1 MAVIPRRNFFD
12 FLFNEGRGIRTSQ
25 LAGAFLERI
34 EALPSGRTRIHYV
47 TAAGAKEFINIAA
60 RELGSA
66 RPGFLPTTHGSPQQ
80 LFNIPAGILVADI
93 DVDSNGD
100 LVVLRDDRHVN
111 KIQLATTGFGNSWT
125 ARKIAAVAGR
135 WVVAWDH
142 ATEGNLLASHN
153 PANGAV
159 VNYDVT
165 HQKTREVVALGRNPK
180 DARGVLVLKESSTG
194 FLTQYHP
201 TVTNAGAIV
210 YTSRTGAPLGV
221 ASDLGAD
228 IVSLSPESADIV
240 VYLHADG
247 QGTAYTYIEE
257 PNPSLVR
264 AATADEVYHALTD
277 GFVGLALHPEIVY
290 VATATDVITF
300 VEYRDKFVDH
310 PDTPVTIVPKQQLRG
325 NADGT
330 ALEFIKSLTLPAGI
344 TRVGNI
350 PAARGDAVINLL
362 HDEYSHA
369 GNPSDYSL
377 TPGYAAP
384 NFFGYSDGRAR
395 DKTGTLLGQ
404 GTPLAWVGGDTGTTD
419 NTGAVTSW
427 QPDYVGSHS
436 QAWLAQFAQI
446 KLGPTKYNL
455 SGLIYDN
462 GIWEAA
468 IVNPPTFAN
477 GSDIALNFFRS
488 DGTAEWRKNVSFLRR
503 AGLYWWDIARLKY
516 SLLESGSLQNRGA
529 HLPGLSYAAGDVV
542 LAGPGAYL
550 ATVDIAPGVAIT
562 DGKWLKLFG
571 LSIDVAAALPVAS
584 TVPRSD
590 LVAIGAAAD
599 TGLLG
604 PPHYRREGAR
614 DVVRFRA
621 DPLGA
626 GRTGFTT
633 LKLEDNL
640 YQGKALPTGGAL
652 TPMIPGVVAFYEQ
665 PNAAGG
671 SQLTLLS
678 DTKAGS
684 PLGALTSN
692 IRVDLQGR
700 EAVVLSHAGIV
711 NTRRQWVAVRL
722 ADTGSFLN
730 PGEVYDLKL
739 WGVTLVPPAH
749 INLHSG
755 DHLSPLIDPAILD
768 DAIADTEKRLLQES
782 ENHRQIIS
790 IEADAIPEINIHNY
804 RDLHIDHRSPRAWI
818 GQRYP
823 TGTTSATARSAFTVI
838 TGHWQGAYSI
848 DPEFQGISD
857 NDVYYN
863 RVQHN
868 FRKRV
873 SGAWVSTGFSEFASI
888 YTNVT
893 SHWLGERDSSNDAAE
908 HVPLPI
914 VPSDNYF
921 FYHKGEGRVE
931 QIENLTFVAP
941 QNRKDAYS
949 PHALVKADDIR
960 KEFLAD
966 HTLYTDKNAV
976 GMHISPTEWI
986 VGAKIEFNRALTA
999 GDDDGIIACHL
1010 RWEERNPTAPTSKTQ
1025 GHHRSFS
1032 GQIDCLTFRTLGE
1045 RVAGVNGNANSMTE
1059 SADWYVR
1066 QPNWRPA
1073 GNFNN
1078 RAEMRISYGR
1088 ERLADGRDAIRFML
1102 AAGNTQTYWAGNTR
1116 IFNFQG
1122 RFVLHH

>member
-1 MAVIPRRNFFD
+1 MAIEHLDRVTFP
-12 FLFNEGRGIRTSQ
+12 FNDGRGISTSQ
-25 LAGAFLERI
+25 LDGEFLARI
-34 EALPSGRTRIHYV
+34 EKLSSGRIRIHYV
-47 TAAGAKEFINIAA
+47 TAAGAQDFVNIAA
-60 RELGSA
+60 RDLGSA
-66 RPGFLPTTHGSPQQ
+66 RPGFLPTVHGSPQQ

-93 DVDSNGD
+93 DIDVDGN

-125 ARKIAAVAGR
+125 ARKIAAVAGQ

-153 PANGAV
+153 PTNGAV
-159 VNYDVT
+159 VNYDLT

-180 DARGVLVLKESSTG
+180 DARGVLALKESSTG

-201 TVTNAGAIV
+201 TITNAGALA
-210 YTSRTGAPLGV
+210 YTSRTGAPLGN
-221 ASDLGAD
+221 ASDVGAA

-240 VYLHADG
+240 VYLHVDG
-247 QGTAYTYIEE
+247 KATAYTYVEN

-264 AATADEVYHALTD
+264 ASDADEVYHTH
-277 GFVGLALHPEIVY
+277 GPSFVGLALHPEVIY

-300 VEYRDKFVDH
+300 VQWRDKFTDH
-310 PDTPVTIVPKQQLRG
+310 PDTPAVIVPKQQLRG
-325 NADGT
+325 NTSGT

-350 PAARGDAVINLL
+350 PAAKGDAVINLL

-369 GNPSDYSL
+369 GDPSDYSL
-377 TPGYAAP
+377 TPGYVSP
-384 NFFGYSDGRAR
+384 FFGYSDGRAR
-395 DKTGTLLGQ
+395 DATGTLLGQ
-404 GTPLAWVGGDTGTTD
+404 GTPLAWVGGDLGTTD

-436 QAWLAQFAQI
+436 RAWLEQFAQI
-446 KLGPTKYNL
+446 KMGPTKYNL
-455 SGLIYDN
+455 AGMVYDN
-462 GIWEAA
+462 GIWESA
-468 IVNPPTFAN
+468 IVNPPTFPN
-477 GSDIALNFFRS
+477 GNQIALNFFRA
-488 DGTAEWRKNVSFLRR
+488 DGTAGWRKNVTFLRR
-503 AGLYWWDIARLKY
+503 AGLYWWDVARLKY
-516 SLLESGSLQNRGA
+516 SLLESGSLQNRGV
-529 HLPGLSYAAGDVV
+529 HLPGLSYATGDVV

-550 ATVDIAPGVAIT
+550 ATVDIAIGVAIT

-571 LSIDVAAALPVAS
+571 LSIDVAAALPVVT
-584 TVPRSD
+584 TVPRSN
-590 LVAIGAAAD
+590 LVAVGAAAD
-599 TGLLG
+599 TGLSG

-633 LKLEDNL
+633 LKLGDNI

-652 TPMIPGVVAFYEQ
+652 TPMIPGVVAFFEQ

-700 EAVVLSHAGIV
+700 EAVVLSHAGLV

-722 ADTGSFLN
+722 ADTGSFLM

-749 INLHSG
+749 INLHPG
-755 DHLSPLIDPAILD
+755 DYLAPLIDPALLD
-768 DAIADTEKRLLQES
+768 EAIADAEKRLLQES

-790 IEADAIPEINIHNY
+790 IENDAIPEINVHNY

-823 TGTTSATARSAFTVI
+823 TGTTPATARSAFTVI
-838 TGHWQGAYSI
+838 SGHWQGAYSI
-848 DPEFQGISD
+848 DPEFPGISD
-857 NDVYYN
+857 NDVYYS

-873 SGAWVSTGFSEFASI
+873 SGAWVSTGFSEFAAI

-893 SHWLGERDSSNDAAE
+893 SHWLGERYSSNDAAE
-908 HVPLPI
+908 YVPLPI
-914 VPSDNYF
+914 VPADNYF
-921 FYHKGEGRVE
+921 FYHRGERRVE

-949 PHALVKADDIR
+949 PHALVTADDVR

-966 HTLYTDKNAV
+966 HTLYTDKNAT
-976 GMHISPTEWI
+976 GMHISPLEWI
-986 VGAKIEFNRALTA
+986 AGAKIEFIRALTA
-999 GDDDGIIACHL
+999 GDDDSIIACHL

-1032 GQIDCLTFRTLGE
+1032 GQIDGLTFRTLGE
-1045 RVAGVNGNANSMTE
+1045 RVAGVNGNSRSMTE

-1073 GNFNN
+1073 GNVNN

-1088 ERLADGRDAIRFML
+1088 ERLADGRDAIRFLL
-1102 AAGNTQTYWAGNTR
+1102 AAGDTQSNWADNTR

-1122 RFVLHH
+1122 RFILHH